1 MFGFHR
7 RVLIAS
13 MLACLL
19 AALSAPSAGAANYP
33 DRPIRIIIPY
43 TAGGVA
49 ETIVRLLAV
58 TMEQKLGQKFV
69 IEGRPGAAGNIGTLE
84 VARAE
89 PDGYTVLVAA
99 TNNFIINQF
108 LTKMPIDPMVAL
120 TPVARLADI
129 PLVMFAN
136 PSVSAKNFGEFVAYA
151 KANPG
156 KLNYGTPSAGTVN
169 HLFMERLR
177 QTTGIDIVHVPY
189 RGSPQAVM
197 ALLANDIQLFPI
209 GLAAGMSHL
218 RDGKLTALAVA
229 AERRLPMLPD
239 VPTVIE
245 SGFAGFTAANW
256 WGMAV
261 PKGTPDAIVQQLNDA
276 VQEALKQP
284 NVVARFTALGMLI
297 PADSRE
303 KFLAGLKAD
312 AEVWSR
318 TITRGNITMQ

>member
-19 AALSAPSAGAANYP
+19 ASPAGAANYP
-33 DRPIRIIIPY
+33 DHPIRVIIPY

-58 TMEQKLGQKFV
+58 AMEQKLGQKLV
-69 IEGRPGAAGNIGTLE
+69 IEARPGAAGNIGTLE

-99 TNNFIINQF
+99 TNNFIINQY
-108 LTKMPIDPMVAL
+108 LMKMPLDPMVAL

-136 PSVSAKNFGEFVAYA
+136 PSVPVKTFGEFVAYS

-169 HLFMERLR
+169 HLFMERLK
-177 QTTGIDIVHVPY
+177 QTTGADIVHVPY

-209 GLAAGMSHL
+209 GLAAGVSHL
-218 RDGKLTALAVA
+218 REGKLLALAVA
-229 AERRLPMLPD
+229 TEQRLPMLPD

-245 SGFAGFTAANW
+245 SGFPGFTAANW

-261 PKGTPDAIVQQLNDA
+261 PKGTPDAIVRQLNDA

-284 NVVARFTALGMLI
+284 NVVERLTALGMLI
-297 PADSRE
+297 PADDRE
-303 KFLAGLKAD
+303 KFLAGLKTDAD
-312 AEVWSR
+312 LWAQ
-318 TITRGNITMQ
+318 TIARGNITMQ

>member
-1 MFGFHR
+1 MFGFNR
-7 RVLIAS
+7 RLLAAS
-13 MLACLL
+13 VMACLL
-19 AALSAPSAGAANYP
+19 AVPTADAANYP
-33 DRPIRIIIPY
+33 DRPIRVIIPY

-58 TMEQKLGQKFV
+58 SMEQKLGQKIV
-69 IEGRPGAAGNIGTLE
+69 IEARPGAAGNIGTLE

-108 LTKMPIDPMVAL
+108 LMKMPLDPMTTL

-136 PSVSAKNFGEFVAYA
+136 PSVPAKTFGEFVAYA
-151 KANPG
+151 KTHPG

-169 HLFMERLR
+169 HLFMERLK
-177 QTTGIDIVHVPY
+177 QTTGADIVHVPY

-209 GLAAGMSHL
+209 GLAAGMSHV
-218 RDGKLTALAVA
+218 RDGKLIALAVA
-229 AERRLPMLPD
+229 TEQRLPMLPD

-245 SGFAGFTAANW
+245 AGFPGFTAANW

-261 PKGTPDAIVQQLNDA
+261 PKGTPDAVVRQLNEA

-284 NVVARFTALGMLI
+284 SVIERFAALGMLI
-297 PADSRE
+297 PSDPRE
-303 KFLAGLKAD
+303 KFLATLKAD
-312 AEVWSR
+312 ADLWQQ
-318 TITRGNITMQ
+318 TIARGNITMQ